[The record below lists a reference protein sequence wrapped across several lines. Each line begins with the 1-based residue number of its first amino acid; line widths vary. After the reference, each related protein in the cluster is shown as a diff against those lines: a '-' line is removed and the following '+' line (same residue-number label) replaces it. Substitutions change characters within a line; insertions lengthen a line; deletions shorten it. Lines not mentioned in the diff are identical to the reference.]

1 MQQCNRVQLHTTN
14 SEHIDKNS
22 KLFTKPNEIDF
33 PTKMVDTQTHTHT
46 HTRTHARTHAHKI
59 NGSLVDKSNQCGQ
72 MH

>member
-33 PTKMVDTQTHTHT
+33 PTKMVDTHTHA
-46 HTRTHARTHAHKI
+46 RTHARTHTQK
-59 NGSLVDKSNQCGQ
+59 NGSLVAKSNQCGQ